1 MPAWRLLLRTARKK
15 GKDVNTGRRAQRGIT
30 LIEVLI
36 AFAVTCIFLAATL
49 PAHRDSLIRDRV
61 GASIQG
67 AEAARKAL
75 LKTCI
80 RDDQAIVTSNRDAGY
95 VHVPPHNSDD
105 HIGQIELSANC
116 ADNTLLVVIWTARTG
131 ARASPVIALSADG
144 TGHGESWRC
153 LLLEGDLRHVP
164 SWCRMPVV
172 ES

>member
-1 MPAWRLLLRTARKK
+1 M
-15 GKDVNTGRRAQRGIT
+15 NSGRRAQRGISF
-30 LIEVLI
+30 IEVLI

-75 LKTCI
+75 LKACI
-80 RDDQAIVTSNRDAGY
+80 QDDQAVVTSNRDAGY
-95 VHVPPHNSDD
+95 AHQPPHDSDD
-105 HIGQIELSANC
+105 HISQIELSANC
-116 ADNTLLVVIWTARTG
+116 ADNTLLVMIWTARTG
-131 ARASPVIALSADG
+131 ARVSPVIALSADG

-153 LLLEGDLRHVP
+153 LLVEGDLRHVP
-164 SWCRMPVV
+164 SSCRMPVV